1 MHSSRRIS
9 KSSSPDDRGDDEDD
23 DDDDDDDD
31 DNNIRADRDRIDV
44 LKPVG
49 GLTDV
54 LRYFAIR
61 MI

>member
-9 KSSSPDDRGDDEDD
+9 KSSSPDDRGDDED